1 MSNKV
6 VTRFAPSP
14 TGKFHAGSYRTALFA
29 YLYARQN
36 NGRFILRIEDTD
48 KARSTSEFEQNIYES
63 LEWMGLDFDA
73 KYKQS
78 ERIYIYQK
86 YIERL
91 IESNHAY
98 ISNEETSV
106 SENNQNKTV
115 IRFKNPN
122 KKVVFDDIIRGKVE
136 FDTTELGDFVIA
148 KSMTEPI
155 FHLANVIDDFEMG
168 ITHIIRGEDHISN
181 TPRQILIFEALN
193 AKIPSYAHIPL
204 LLSTERAKL
213 SKRHG
218 AKAITEYKEMGY
230 LPEALINYFA
240 LLGWHPRDDRELF
253 SKNELIEQFDLE
265 RVQKGGAIFDEDK
278 LAWFNREYIKS
289 IEINRFKD
297 LAVSYID
304 EKYKYR
310 FDITIS
316 ELVKTKIS
324 CFSEINNLFSN
335 GELSFIFNI
344 SSYEKD
350 LLVWMKGGTLES
362 ALKHLKALF
371 DIIKSSNENTFSS
384 TEAIKSAIWDYVE
397 KNGKGDVLWPFR
409 ISLTG
414 LQKSPD
420 PFVSAKILG
429 KDEVLKRLVIAI
441 DKIQNVK

>member
-429 KDEVLKRLVIAI
+429 KDEVLKRLNIAI

>member
-78 ERIYIYQK
+78 ERINIYQK

-122 KKVVFDDIIRGKVE
+122 KKVIFNDIIRGKVE

-193 AKIPSYAHIPL
+193 AKIPCYAHIPL

-289 IEINRFKD
+289 LEISRFKD
-297 LAVSYID
+297 LAMSYID
-304 EKYKYR
+304 EKYKDR

-371 DIIKSSNENTFSS
+371 DIIKNSNENVFSS
-384 TEAIKSAIWDYVE
+384 TESIKLAIWDYVE
-397 KNGKGDVLWPFR
+397 QNGKGDVLWPFR

-429 KDEVLKRLVIAI
+429 KDEVLKRLIIAI

>member
-122 KKVVFDDIIRGKVE
+122 KKVIFNDIIRGKVE

-371 DIIKSSNENTFSS
+371 DIIKNGNENTFSS
-384 TEAIKSAIWDYVE
+384 TESIKSAIWDYVE

-429 KDEVLKRLVIAI
+429 KDEVLKRLNIAI

>member
-122 KKVVFDDIIRGKVE
+122 KKVIFNDIIRGKVE

-193 AKIPSYAHIPL
+193 AKIPCYAHIPL

-289 IEINRFKD
+289 LEISRFKD
-297 LAVSYID
+297 LAMSYID
-304 EKYKYR
+304 EKYKDR

-371 DIIKSSNENTFSS
+371 DIIKNSNENVLSS
-384 TEAIKSAIWDYVE
+384 TESIKLAIWDYVE
-397 KNGKGDVLWPFR
+397 QNGKGDVLWPFR

-429 KDEVLKRLVIAI
+429 KDEVLKRLIIAI

>member
-78 ERIYIYQK
+78 ERINIYQK

-98 ISNEETSV
+98 ISNEEASV

-297 LAVSYID
+297 LAMSYID
-304 EKYKYR
+304 EKYKDR

-371 DIIKSSNENTFSS
+371 DIIKNGNENTFSS
-384 TEAIKSAIWDYVE
+384 TESIKSAIWDYVE

-429 KDEVLKRLVIAI
+429 KDEVLKRLNIAI

>member
-297 LAVSYID
+297 LAMSYID
-304 EKYKYR
+304 EKYKDR

>member
-289 IEINRFKD
+289 LEISRFKD
-297 LAVSYID
+297 LAMSYID
-304 EKYKYR
+304 EKYKDR

-371 DIIKSSNENTFSS
+371 DIIKNSNENVFSS
-384 TEAIKSAIWDYVE
+384 TESIKLAIWDYVE
-397 KNGKGDVLWPFR
+397 QNGKGDVLWPFR

-429 KDEVLKRLVIAI
+429 KDEVLKRLIIAI

>member
-1 MSNKV
+1 
-6 VTRFAPSP
+6 
-14 TGKFHAGSYRTALFA
+14 L
-29 YLYARQN
+29 
-36 NGRFILRIEDTD
+36 
-48 KARSTSEFEQNIYES
+48 
-63 LEWMGLDFDA
+63 
-73 KYKQS
+73 QS
-78 ERIYIYQK
+78 ERINIYQK

-122 KKVVFDDIIRGKVE
+122 KKVIFNDIIRGKVE

-193 AKIPSYAHIPL
+193 AKIPCYAHIPL

-289 IEINRFKD
+289 LEISRFKD
-297 LAVSYID
+297 LAMSYID
-304 EKYKYR
+304 EKYKDR

-371 DIIKSSNENTFSS
+371 DIIKNSNENVFSS
-384 TEAIKSAIWDYVE
+384 TESIKLAIWDYVE
-397 KNGKGDVLWPFR
+397 QNGKGDVLWPFR

-429 KDEVLKRLVIAI
+429 KDEVLKRLIIAI

>member
-1 MSNKV
+1 
-6 VTRFAPSP
+6 
-14 TGKFHAGSYRTALFA
+14 
-29 YLYARQN
+29 
-36 NGRFILRIEDTD
+36 
-48 KARSTSEFEQNIYES
+48 
-63 LEWMGLDFDA
+63 MGLDFDA

-78 ERIYIYQK
+78 ERINIYQK

-98 ISNEETSV
+98 ISNEEASV

-122 KKVVFDDIIRGKVE
+122 KKVIFNDIIRGKVE

-193 AKIPSYAHIPL
+193 AKIPCYAHIPL

-289 IEINRFKD
+289 LEISRFKD
-297 LAVSYID
+297 LAMSYID
-304 EKYKYR
+304 EKYKDR

-371 DIIKSSNENTFSS
+371 DIIKNSNENVFSS
-384 TEAIKSAIWDYVE
+384 TESIKLAIWDYVE
-397 KNGKGDVLWPFR
+397 QNGKGDVLWPFR

-429 KDEVLKRLVIAI
+429 KDEVLKRLIIAI

>member
-78 ERIYIYQK
+78 ERINIYQK

-122 KKVVFDDIIRGKVE
+122 KKVIFNDIIRGKVE
-136 FDTTELGDFVIA
+136 FNTTELGDFVIA

-289 IEINRFKD
+289 LEISRFKD
-297 LAVSYID
+297 LAMSYID
-304 EKYKYR
+304 EKYKDR
-310 FDITIS
+310 LDITIS

-371 DIIKSSNENTFSS
+371 DIIKNSNEDVFSS
-384 TEAIKSAIWDYVE
+384 TESIKSAIWDYVE

-429 KDEVLKRLVIAI
+429 KDEVLKRLIIAI

>member
-371 DIIKSSNENTFSS
+371 DIIKNGNENTFSS
-384 TEAIKSAIWDYVE
+384 TESIKSAIWDYVE

-429 KDEVLKRLVIAI
+429 KDEVLKRLNIAI

>member
-371 DIIKSSNENTFSS
+371 YIIKSSNENTFSS